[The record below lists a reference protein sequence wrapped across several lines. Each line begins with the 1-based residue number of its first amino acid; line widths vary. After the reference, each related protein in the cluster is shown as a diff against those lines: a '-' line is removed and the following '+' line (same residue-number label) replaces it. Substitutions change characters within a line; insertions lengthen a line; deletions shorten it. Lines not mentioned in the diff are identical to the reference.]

1 MARFSNTNE
10 HSDWESA
17 HHVFTYT
24 NAIHQIFKRIENAGI
39 NSDVM
44 SVRCV
49 LHGAMALYLAP
60 ISMCRRPA
68 FRVRPTNH
76 STIYLPTLKRSAS
89 PCSMRLTGSNRL
101 ILRQD

>member
-1 MARFSNTNE
+1 MALLRPDPTFYPSPRLAMQGPAERLAYVAALRLARFSNTNE

-39 NSDVM
+39 DGDVM

-49 LHGAMALYLAP
+49 LGFQ
-60 ISMCRRPA
+60 PA
-68 FRVRPTNH
+68 SRKV
-76 STIYLPTLKRSAS
+76 SQAKR
-89 PCSMRLTGSNRL
+89 G
-101 ILRQD
+101 